1 MNLFWKILFGS
12 LTGTTKL
19 EKKEILLQRAMQ
31 RYERIGK
38 SLELTEYKDLKQI
51 VKSAGFQEK
60 KETLLN
66 RKYKDTEEYRN
77 LKKFNKIISKKSFKL
92 YLEVSKS
99 GELAN
104 FLEFQKTD
112 QYNLLSDR
120 KAVKNSELLQQ
131 MRKYEHS
138 KAYKIYMRYHNSFIE
153 KEYLALQEQVSAPDF
168 EQRNAFWANPKR
180 WETTE
185 EYKMDMRYQQL
196 KKNPDII
203 FYNKTNPTRF
213 EPFSHFERSFE
224 DMFNG
229 NSLLMSRWNFGFYY
243 KNPKLI
249 RNHSFANE
257 KQANN
262 AGNNVSVSNGYLTL
276 HTKKEHVLAS
286 AWNVK
291 KGFVEQEFEYTS
303 DVMQTAETFRQ
314 TYGLFRAKL
323 RCKGKLHHAFWLG
336 GDEKLPLINIFHF
349 DGKHVTVGNATA
361 RLFDQAVV
369 TGINPS
375 KFYIYS
381 LLWTPKEL
389 VWYINNVE
397 VFRTAANVPTEQLY
411 LAFNSFISEK
421 QKGTTGVLEVD
432 WVRVYS
438 VKQ

>member
-1 MNLFWKILFGS
+1 MNLFWKILFGK

-19 EKKEILLQRAMQ
+19 EKKEMLLQKNVQ

-38 SLELTEYKDLKQI
+38 TLELAEYKDLKQL
-51 VKSAGFQEK
+51 VNSAGFQEK
-60 KETLLN
+60 KKTLQN

-77 LKKFNKIISKKSFKL
+77 LKKYNKLVRKKSFRL
-92 YLEVSKS
+92 YLEVLKS

-104 FLEFQKTD
+104 FLEFRNTD
-112 QYNLLSDR
+112 QYALLSNR

-131 MRKYEHS
+131 MRKYERS
-138 KAYKIYMRYHNSFIE
+138 AAYKTYMRYHNSFIE
-153 KEYLALQEQVSAPDF
+153 KEYLSLKELISAPDF

-185 EYKMDMRYQQL
+185 EYKMDTRYRQL
-196 KKNPDII
+196 KKNPDIV
-203 FYNKTNPTRF
+203 FYNKTNPASL
-213 EPFSHFERSFE
+213 EPFCLFEQSFE
-224 DMFNG
+224 DTFDD
-229 NSLLMSRWNFGFYY
+229 NSLPVSRWNFGFYY
-243 KNPKLI
+243 KNPNLL

-262 AGNNVSVSNGYLTL
+262 AGNNVSVSDGYLVL
-276 HTKKEHVLAS
+276 QTKKERVLAP

-314 TYGLFRAKL
+314 SGGLFRAKL

-336 GDEKLPLINIFHF
+336 GDKKLPLVNIFHF

-361 RLFDQAVV
+361 DLFDQAVI
-369 TGINPS
+369 TGINPG

-381 LLWTPKEL
+381 LLWTANAL
-389 VWYINNVE
+389 VWYINDVE

-411 LAFNSFISEK
+411 LAFSSFISEK
-421 QKGTTGVLEVD
+421 QQGTTGVLEVD

-438 VKQ
+438 FKQ